1 MFALLAG
8 MTNSR
13 RGHRDMPDKRGH
25 GTGTFSEPNN
35 NRSSPMLAP
44 LRSSLAVLLCL
55 ALGCVG
61 AAAES
66 KERANVLV
74 QPPRELVN
82 SLKLAH
88 EAAAKE
94 RYGDAVAELRK
105 ILDTSEGDGFLPPDS
120 LYGSQR
126 TIKTEA
132 MRVLDSFPAASRQ
145 LYQLQNSGAIEQ
157 SVSDAIRRG
166 DRAALADISRRHF
179 PSPVAADVVMLLAH
193 DAFDRGCPLE
203 SLAWIRF
210 LLRSSSAVKGREA
223 EILLVRAASYL
234 AIDNLPRAREAIGQ
248 LKLIKPPVNFR
259 LGVEEH
265 TSADRPE
272 RLLASLGWKPSAD
285 ETSNAAAPAAD
296 WLMFRGDAARNAS
309 SEWTGP
315 LGPRIWKAGTLD
327 DAASIQFSTWR
338 RYDTD
343 PVLFPCLHPLV
354 VGNVLLA
361 RSPCRLSAF
370 DVRSGKVL
378 WENPP
383 PVSLRTKPEEPKGK
397 PDEGPDTV
405 NRVLAR
411 HQDGVRQPDP
421 QDPNL
426 WQRFWEDAP
435 FGQISSNGS
444 EVFLIDGFGV
454 AQSGDGQRVVIMV
467 QGQAQV
473 MTPKPAQPYNRLIA
487 LSLSKQGKLVWSVG
501 GEDGEREPH
510 LAGYFFLGPPLPC
523 GRDLYV
529 LAEKDGAIRL
539 CALDAATGGFQ
550 WSLALAQPEAAILD
564 DPVRRLAGAS
574 PSMCDGIL
582 VCPTSTGA
590 VAAVDPA
597 TRSLLWGFQYPIG
610 EQKADRTPRG
620 VFLNGRMLPIKRTAI
635 NRTVR
640 DATALLAAG
649 RTFLL
654 PVEAE
659 QLYCL
664 NTVTGELLW
673 SCPRDEM
680 LFIAGI
686 AADKVVLVGERGIF
700 GRNLQTGK
708 SPWRDE
714 CIELPG
720 KSQVIGRG
728 FMAGG
733 FCYLPTT
740 WNEVVKFD
748 LRAGKIAERSATKN
762 PLGNITAADDRLISH
777 TGNAIQVFGTEK

>member
-1 MFALLAG
+1 
-8 MTNSR
+8 
-13 RGHRDMPDKRGH
+13 MP
-25 GTGTFSEPNN
+25 F
-35 NRSSPMLAP
+35 P

-55 ALGCVG
+55 VLSGVG

-82 SLKLAH
+82 SLKSAQ

-94 RYGDAVAELRK
+94 HYGDAVAELRK
-105 ILDTSEGDGFLPPDS
+105 ILDTSDGDGFLPRDS

-126 TIKTEA
+126 TIEAEA
-132 MRVLDSFPAASRQ
+132 MRVLDSLPAAGRQ
-145 LYQLQNSGAIEQ
+145 LYELQNSGEIQ
-157 SVSDAIRRG
+157 RSVNDAIRQG
-166 DRAALADISRRHF
+166 DRSALADIARRHF
-179 PSPVAADVVMLLAH
+179 PSPVAADVVTLLAH

-203 SLAWIRF
+203 ALAWIRF

-234 AIDNLPRAREAIGQ
+234 AIDSLPRAREAIGQ
-248 LKLIKPPVNFR
+248 LKAIKPPVSFR

-265 TSADRPE
+265 TSADPPE
-272 RLLASLGWKPSAD
+272 RLLASLGWKASVGQA
-285 ETSNAAAPAAD
+285 SNVAAPAAD
-296 WLMFRGDAARNAS
+296 WRMFRGDAARNAS
-309 SEWTGP
+309 SKWSGP
-315 LGPRIWKAGTLD
+315 PGPRLWKAGTLD
-327 DAASIQFSTWR
+327 DAATKQFSTWR
-338 RYDTD
+338 RTDAD

-361 RSPCRLSAF
+361 RSPCRLSAY

-383 PVSLRTKPEEPKGK
+383 PVNLRAK
-397 PDEGPDTV
+397 PDEPNDKSEKIPDIV
-405 NRVLAR
+405 NRAIAR
-411 HQDGVRQPDP
+411 NREGVKQQDQ

-435 FGQISSNGS
+435 FGQLSSNGS
-444 EVFLIDGFGV
+444 EVFLIDGFGI
-454 AQSGDGQRVVIMV
+454 AQSGDGQPVVIMMP
-467 QGQAQV
+467 GQAQV
-473 MTPKPAQPYNRLIA
+473 MTPKPAQPYNRLVA
-487 LSLSKQGKLVWSVG
+487 LSLSKQGKLAWSVG
-501 GEDGEREPH
+501 GEDGGQEPQ
-510 LAGYFFLGPPLPC
+510 LAGYFFLGPPLPD

-529 LAEKDGAIRL
+529 LAEKDGAIRI
-539 CALDAATGGFQ
+539 CALDAATGGLQ
-550 WSLALAQPEAAILD
+550 WSLALVQPEAAILD

-582 VCPTSTGA
+582 VCPTSAGA

-597 TRSLLWGFQYPIG
+597 TRSLLWGFQYPMG

-620 VFLNGRMLPIKRTAI
+620 VFLNGRMLTIKRTGI

-640 DATALLAAG
+640 DSTAVLAAG

-664 NTVTGELLW
+664 NTATGELLW

-680 LFIAGI
+680 LFVAGV
-686 AADKVVLVGERGIF
+686 AGDKVILAGERGLF
-700 GRNLQTGK
+700 ARNLQTGK
-708 SPWRDE
+708 SAWRDE
-714 CIELPG
+714 GIELPG

-733 FCYLPTT
+733 FYYVPTT

-748 LRAGKIAERSATKN
+748 VHAGKIAERSPTKN
-762 PLGNITAADDRLISH
+762 PLGNITAANNRLISH
-777 TGNAIQVFGTEK
+777 TGNAIQVYGIEQ

>member
-1 MFALLAG
+1 MHPVL
-8 MTNSR
+8 
-13 RGHRDMPDKRGH
+13 
-25 GTGTFSEPNN
+25 
-35 NRSSPMLAP
+35 RSSP
-44 LRSSLAVLLCL
+44 LAVLLCFV
-55 ALGCVG
+55 LGGVG
-61 AAAES
+61 AAAEP

-82 SLKLAH
+82 SLKSAQ

-105 ILDTSEGDGFLPPDS
+105 ILDASEGDGFLLRDS

-132 MRVLDSFPAASRQ
+132 MRVLDSLPAASRR
-145 LYQLQNSGAIEQ
+145 LYELQNGGEIQ
-157 SVSDAIRRG
+157 RSVNEAIRQG
-166 DRAALADISRRHF
+166 DRSALADIARRHF
-179 PSPVAADVVMLLAH
+179 PSPVAADVVVLLAH

-203 SLAWIRF
+203 ALAWIRF

-223 EILLVRAASYL
+223 EILLVRAASYI
-234 AIDNLPRAREAIGQ
+234 AIDNLPRARESIGQ
-248 LKLIKPPVNFR
+248 LKAIRPPVNFR
-259 LGVEEH
+259 LGAEEH
-265 TSADRPE
+265 TSADPPE
-272 RLLASLGWKPSAD
+272 RLLASLGWKAIAGQ
-285 ETSNAAAPAAD
+285 TSSVAATATD
-296 WLMFRGDAARNAS
+296 WLVFRGDAARNAL
-309 SEWTGP
+309 SEWSGP
-315 LGPRIWKAGTLD
+315 LGPRLWKAGTLD
-327 DAASIQFSTWR
+327 DAATKQFSTWR
-338 RYDTD
+338 RTD
-343 PVLFPCLHPLV
+343 ADQVLFPCLHPLV

-370 DVRSGKVL
+370 DVRSGKLL

-383 PVSLRTKPEEPKGK
+383 ATNQPIKPRAKSDEPNG
-397 PDEGPDTV
+397 
-405 NRVLAR
+405 LAE
-411 HQDGVRQPDP
+411 
-421 QDPNL
+421 QDPTL

-444 EVFLIDGFGV
+444 EVFLIDGFGI
-454 AQSGDGQRVVIMV
+454 AHSGDGQPVVIMMP
-467 QGQAQV
+467 GQAQV
-473 MTPKPAQPYNRLIA
+473 MTPTPAQPHNRLVA

-501 GEDGEREPH
+501 GEDGGQESQ
-510 LAGYFFLGPPLPC
+510 LAGYFFLGPPLPE
-523 GRDLYV
+523 GRSLYV

-539 CALDAATGGFQ
+539 CALDAATGSLQ

-582 VCPTSTGA
+582 VCPTSAGA

-620 VFLNGRMLPIKRTAI
+620 VFLNGRMLTIKRNAI

-640 DATALLAAG
+640 DATAVLAAG

-664 NTVTGELLW
+664 NTVTGDLLW

-680 LFIAGI
+680 LFIAGV
-686 AADKVVLVGERGIF
+686 ATDKVVLAGERGLF
-700 GRNLQTGK
+700 SRSLQSGK
-708 SPWRDE
+708 PAWRDE

-733 FCYLPTT
+733 FYYLPST

-748 LRAGKIAERSATKN
+748 LRAGKIAERSPTKN
-762 PLGNITAADDRLISH
+762 PLGNITAANNRLVSH
-777 TGNAIQVFGTEK
+777 TGDAIQVFGIEK